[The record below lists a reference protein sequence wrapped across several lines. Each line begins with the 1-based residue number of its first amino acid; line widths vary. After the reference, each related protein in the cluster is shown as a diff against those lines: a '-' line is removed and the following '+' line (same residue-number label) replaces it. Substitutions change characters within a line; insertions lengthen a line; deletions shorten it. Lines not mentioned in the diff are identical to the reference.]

1 MEYKPLFAY
10 GIFKVVYSPFKTFK
24 EIIQNPKYIGPI
36 LILVLFVLA
45 SIGSEYARASK
56 LYVQQTLPNT
66 LDPYNPDPWTENCT
80 MWSSNAEITCNTYD
94 FLLGHKSIQFSIT
107 NNDTISMELKNVGQ
121 INCLSTDGYKNL
133 SFCIKWINP
142 TADTPRNASLYLF
155 SMGTTDY
162 FYYNLAERINQT
174 ENDKWN
180 NFTIPVGLDAEQW
193 VNSSAE
199 TAWNNITG
207 LELGMVW
214 AQSTGS
220 NLTILVDK
228 VYFQSANFEPLT
240 SSLGS
245 FIVFAAFNAVT
256 TFCIYWM
263 VSGVAMF
270 MAGKMF
276 KIKAEFKVFLI
287 VVGYAL
293 IAMVFM
299 QVLFN
304 ILYLLIAPL
313 YITVDAVSPIS
324 MLQTI
329 ILFTSSMVLLLPVWS
344 IIISS
349 IGVHTASD
357 LPLSRSA
364 VIAIIGFLPY
374 YVLLFIA

>member
-1 MEYKPLFAY
+1 MFAY
-10 GIFKVVYSPFKTFK
+10 GIFKVIYSPFKAFK

-36 LILVLFVLA
+36 LIMILFVLA

-80 MWSSNAEITCNTYD
+80 MWISNAEITYNSDD
-94 FLLGHKSIQFSIT
+94 FLLGHNSIQFDIT
-107 NNDTISMELKNVGQ
+107 NNYAIWMELKNIGQ

-142 TADTPRNASLYLF
+142 TADPPQNASLYLF
-155 SMGTTDY
+155 SMGTTDH
-162 FYYNLAERINQT
+162 FYCDLAELINQT
-174 ENDKWN
+174 ENDEWN
-180 NFTIPVGLDAEQW
+180 NFTIPLGLDAEQW
-193 VNSSAE
+193 VNSSAQ
-199 TAWNNITG
+199 TAWDNVTG
-207 LELGMVW
+207 LKLDMVW

-228 VYFQSANFEPLT
+228 VYFQSGNFEPLIN
-240 SSLGS
+240 SMGS
-245 FIVFAAFNAVT
+245 RIAFSAFNAIT

-263 VSGVAMF
+263 LCGVAVF
-270 MAGKMF
+270 IVGKMF

-287 VVGYAL
+287 IVGYAL
-293 IAMVFM
+293 IAVVVM

-304 ILYLLIAPL
+304 ILYLLVAPL
-313 YITVDAVSPIS
+313 YITVDAVSPTS
-324 MLQTI
+324 VLQTI

-344 IIISS
+344 IIISC

-357 LPLSRSA
+357 LPLSKSA

-374 YVLLFIA
+374 YVLLFVA

>member
-1 MEYKPLFAY
+1 MFAY
-10 GIFKVVYSPFKTFK
+10 GIFKIIYSPFKVFK

-36 LILVLFVLA
+36 LIMVLFVLA

-80 MWSSNAEITCNTYD
+80 MWISNAEITCNTDDY
-94 FLLGHKSIQFSIT
+94 LLGHKSIQFGIT
-107 NNDTISMELKNVGQ
+107 NNDAIWMELKNIGQ

-142 TADTPRNASLYLF
+142 TADPPQNASLYLF

-162 FYYNLAERINQT
+162 FYYDLAELINQT
-174 ENDKWN
+174 KNDEWN
-180 NFTIPVGLDAEQW
+180 NFTIPLGLDAEQW
-193 VNSSAE
+193 VNRNAQ
-199 TAWNNITG
+199 TAWDNVTG
-207 LELGMVW
+207 LKLDLVW
-214 AQSTGS
+214 AQSIGS

-228 VYFQSANFEPLT
+228 VYFQSGNFEPLINSMG
-240 SSLGS
+240 SSIAFS
-245 FIVFAAFNAVT
+245 AFNAVT

-263 VSGVAMF
+263 LCG
-270 MAGKMF
+270 MAVFIVGKMF

-287 VVGYAL
+287 IVGYAL
-293 IAMVFM
+293 IAMVVM

-304 ILYLLIAPL
+304 ILYLLISPL
-313 YITVDAVSPIS
+313 YITVDAISPTS
-324 MLQTI
+324 VLQTI

-357 LPLSRSA
+357 LPLSKSA

>member
-1 MEYKPLFAY
+1 MFAY
-10 GIFKVVYSPFKTFK
+10 GIFKIIYSPFKAFK
-24 EIIQNPKYIGPI
+24 ETIQNPKYIGPI
-36 LILVLFVLA
+36 LIMVLFVLA

-56 LYVQQTLPNT
+56 LYVQQTLTNT

-80 MWSSNAEITCNTYD
+80 MWNSNAEITCNNDDY
-94 FLLGHKSIQFSIT
+94 LLGHKSIQFGIT
-107 NNDTISMELKNVGQ
+107 NNDAIWMELKNIGQ

-142 TADTPRNASLYLF
+142 TADPPQNASLYLF

-162 FYYNLAERINQT
+162 FYYDLAELIDQT
-174 ENDKWN
+174 KNDEWN
-180 NFTIPVGLDAEQW
+180 NFTIPLGLDAEQW
-193 VNSSAE
+193 VNRNAQ
-199 TAWNNITG
+199 TAWDNVTG
-207 LELGMVW
+207 LKLDLVW
-214 AQSTGS
+214 AQSIGS

-228 VYFQSANFEPLT
+228 VYFQSGNFEPLINSMG
-240 SSLGS
+240 SSIAFS
-245 FIVFAAFNAVT
+245 AFNAVT

-263 VSGVAMF
+263 LCG
-270 MAGKMF
+270 MAVFIVGKMF

-287 VVGYAL
+287 IVGYAL
-293 IAMVFM
+293 IAMVVM
-299 QVLFN
+299 QVLFT
-304 ILYLLIAPL
+304 ILYLLISPL
-313 YITVDAVSPIS
+313 YITVDAISPAS
-324 MLQTI
+324 VLQTI

-357 LPLSRSA
+357 LPLSKSA